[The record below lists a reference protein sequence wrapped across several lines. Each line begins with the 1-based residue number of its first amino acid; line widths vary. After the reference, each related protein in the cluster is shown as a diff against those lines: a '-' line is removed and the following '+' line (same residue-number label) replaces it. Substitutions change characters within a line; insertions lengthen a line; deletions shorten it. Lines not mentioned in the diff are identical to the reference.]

1 MDDDDMFIDILAQRM
16 SAFATLAT
24 TLADIEDKEVKKLG
38 IQMLEKAVD
47 SVDIQKPTARVL
59 QAVKQALDTKGKPRR
74 RNPSGLFF

>member
-38 IQMLEKAVD
+38 LQMLEKAVD

-59 QAVKQALDTKGKPRR
+59 QAVK
-74 RNPSGLFF
+74 

>member
-38 IQMLEKAVD
+38 LQMLEKAVD
-47 SVDIQKPTARVL
+47 SVDIQKSTARVL
-59 QAVKQALDTKGKPRR
+59 RTVK
-74 RNPSGLFF
+74 

>member
-38 IQMLEKAVD
+38 LQMLEKAVD
-47 SVDIQKPTARVL
+47 SVDTQKSTARVL
-59 QAVKQALDTKGKPRR
+59 QAVK
-74 RNPSGLFF
+74 